1 MKKNYKILKTRNSLK
16 VVQILMVLSW
26 FSLTNKIHW
35 KIDEKIV
42 NKEEAP
48 YTKYITNYYI
58 YSGGSVLY
66 TWIKNGKQESLEEIA
81 SLLFNLT
88 TILLF

>member
-1 MKKNYKILKTRNSLK
+1 MIFENSKNVDGAISQYEQL
-16 VVQILMVLSW
+16 
-26 FSLTNKIHW
+26 LT

-88 TILLF
+88 TKGSSFYTSNL